1 MLCELAQTYDEILYL
16 DFDVVPMH
24 GDNFFEAWDLSKGM
38 PQQIKEFELLLE
50 SLQGTIPDYKISI
63 FHECYQQG
71 KLTFQQAQLLA
82 ELYANGEVNV
92 NINLLSTGDDF
103 VEIIYNEPS

>member
-1 MLCELAQTYDEILYL
+1 
-16 DFDVVPMH
+16 
-24 GDNFFEAWDLSKGM
+24 M

-82 ELYANGEVNV
+82 ERAHIAPAPADQGR
-92 NINLLSTGDDF
+92 
-103 VEIIYNEPS
+103 